1 VIEIQDDVVAGKW
14 YITTET
20 FKRGGRVVLGP
31 FPTREDAIAMRE
43 QVERHTGDVTYW
55 VEQAPN
61 VMVKFSGEVQ
71 SLTQ

>member
-1 VIEIQDDVVAGKW
+1 
-14 YITTET
+14 
-20 FKRGGRVVLGP
+20 
-31 FPTREDAIAMRE
+31 MRE